1 MWKID
6 VPYLQQLSRD
16 RRGRVG
22 GWNDVRFWKQAN
34 HAVFFLLSCITSCQF
49 VSGWG
54 CAPVTRLATCS
65 ANMQGL
71 FVAVLLTSLWFLLK
85 PVVLCCRCLIN
96 LTFLDLNYPN
106 IKTFSL
112 SHTNTHNSAG
122 LSHAALISP
131 SHTLWHC
138 LTKWSPLSAV
148 LLFKRGGERS
158 QSLKESAEWKPLHV
172 NQRSETPYKN
182 N

>member
-1 MWKID
+1 MG
-6 VPYLQQLSRD
+6 S
-16 RRGRVG
+16 
-22 GWNDVRFWKQAN
+22 WNDVRFWKQAN
-34 HAVFFLLSCITSCQF
+34 HAVFFLLLCITSCQF
-49 VSGWG
+49 VSGCG
-54 CAPVTRLATCS
+54 CAPVTRLPTCS
-65 ANMQGL
+65 ANMQGV
-71 FVAVLLTSLWFLLK
+71 FVAVPLTSVWFVFK

-96 LTFLDLNYPN
+96 FTGLDLNYLN

-112 SHTNTHNSAG
+112 SHTHNSAG

-138 LTKWSPLSAV
+138 LTKRSPLSAL

-172 NQRSETPYKN
+172 NQRSETPHKSN
-182 N
+182 